1 MRGYSQ
7 ASFHFG
13 DRSISVGFLSGS
25 DSIESTGNAGDQGSI
40 PGMERSHGE
49 GKGNHSNI
57 PAWRIPWTEGPGG
70 LKFMGSQRVGHD

>member
-1 MRGYSQ
+1 M
-7 ASFHFG
+7 
-13 DRSISVGFLSGS
+13 GFLSGS
-25 DSIESTGNAGDQGSI
+25 DSKESTGNAGDQGSI

-70 LKFMGSQRVGHD
+70 LKFIGSQRVGHD